1 MIAVRTPKAL
11 RTFQNQ
17 SSIPRGV
24 TRRRA
29 GDLQGLWPLG
39 VWGGRCV
46 QQKRRSGTFNTT
58 STPQSFRR
66 RRSHVSIRV
75 VKGIVKEL
83 KPDFDRKLSS
93 SALNVLTEATPL
105 SESKLWLQMALELMR
120 IGQDKVKTRKASA
133 ALQPPTGALN
143 RPDAKSKMLVVEVAF
158 DGVSFMKSVDRE
170 KHPSINWVTLMGFHN
185 VNSALKRKDVLNT
198 AWMS

>member
-1 MIAVRTPKAL
+1 M
-11 RTFQNQ
+11 
-17 SSIPRGV
+17 
-24 TRRRA
+24 
-29 GDLQGLWPLG
+29 
-39 VWGGRCV
+39 
-46 QQKRRSGTFNTT
+46 
-58 STPQSFRR
+58 
-66 RRSHVSIRV
+66 SIRV

-120 IGQDKVKTRKASA
+120 IGQDEVKTRKASA